1 MISCLLMM
9 TMGIPCNNHDYDD
22 DFGHLG
28 SACKFSGIGDT
39 FGPLLHRIFE
49 THIGACK

>member
-1 MISCLLMM
+1 MISCLVMM
-9 TMGIPCNNHDYDD
+9 TMGSPHDIHDYDD
-22 DFGHLG
+22 DYGHLG
-28 SACKFSGIGDT
+28 SACKLSGIGDT